1 MTMKYYRT
9 ICLVLLAVLTLAA
22 QASDKPY
29 REFGNIK
36 VFYSVFNS
44 SFIQPEIASAYKIVR
59 GKDRGLVNIAVLRD
73 DKAGGTTALVKGT
86 VSNILAQQQNLD
98 FFEVREGDTVY
109 YLAPF
114 RIDNKDYMTFKIEVT
129 PDPNQPPLSLTF
141 QKTLYQD
148 E

>member
-1 MTMKYYRT
+1 MKQYKY
-9 ICLVLLAVLTLAA
+9 LWLAA
-22 QASDKPY
+22 LAMIALTVHADGKPY
-29 REFGNIK
+29 RQFGDIK
-36 VFYSVFNS
+36 VYYSAFNS
-44 SFIQPEIASAYKIVR
+44 SFIQPEIASNYNIVR
-59 GKDRGLVNIAVLRD
+59 GKDKGLINIAVLRG
-73 DKAGGTTALVKGT
+73 DKPGGTTALVKGS
-86 VSNILAQQQNLD
+86 VSNIFAQQQILE

-114 RIDNKDYMTFKIEVT
+114 RIDNEDYLTFKIEVI

>member
-1 MTMKYYRT
+1 MKQYKY
-9 ICLVLLAVLTLAA
+9 LWLAVLAMVAITVHAD
-22 QASDKPY
+22 DKPY
-29 REFGNIK
+29 REFGDIK
-36 VFYSVFNS
+36 VFYSAFNS
-44 SFIQPEIASAYKIVR
+44 SFIQPEIASNYNIVR
-59 GKDRGLVNIAVLRD
+59 GKDKGLINIAVLRG
-73 DKAGGTTALVKGT
+73 DKPGGTTALVKGS
-86 VSNILAQQQNLD
+86 VSNIFAQQQILE

-114 RIDNKDYMTFKIEVT
+114 RIDNEDYLTFKIEVI

>member
-1 MTMKYYRT
+1 MMRQCKYFW
-9 ICLVLLAVLTLAA
+9 LAFLALFA
-22 QASDKPY
+22 LSVQAGDKPY
-29 REFGNIK
+29 REFGDLK
-36 VFYSVFNS
+36 VFYSAFNS
-44 SFIQPEIASAYKIVR
+44 SFIQPEIASSYKIIR
-59 GKDRGLVNIAVLRD
+59 GKDRGLVNIAVLRNN
-73 DKAGGTTALVKGT
+73 KPGGTTALVKGT
-86 VSNILAQQQNLD
+86 VSNIMGQQQILE

-114 RIDNKDYMTFKIEVT
+114 RIDNEDYMTFKVDVT

>member
-1 MTMKYYRT
+1 MKQYRFVW
-9 ICLVLLAVLTLAA
+9 LAALALLALSV
-22 QASDKPY
+22 QADDKPY
-29 REFGNIK
+29 KEFGDIK
-36 VFYSVFNS
+36 VFYSAFNS
-44 SFIQPEIASAYKIVR
+44 SFVQPEIADAHKIVR

-73 DKAGGTTALVKGT
+73 GKSGGTTALVKGT
-86 VSNILAQQQNLD
+86 VTNIIAQQQTLA

-114 RIDNKDYMTFKIEVT
+114 RIDNEDYLTFKIEVT

-148 E
+148 D